1 MAKKG
6 GLGMGFDAIFD
17 DNTLEEKDNIRRVR
31 LTDVE
36 PNKNQ
41 PRKRF
46 DEAEIQNLADSI
58 REHGLIQPIT
68 VRSIT
73 DGRYQI
79 VAGERRWRA
88 CKMAGVSEI
97 PIIVKELSDE
107 ETAKIALIENVQRE
121 DLNPIEEATA
131 YKQLMEQY
139 GATQEEIARLVGKS
153 RSVIANAVRLLNLPE
168 KVQDML
174 RTNSISVGHAKA
186 LAAINDE
193 EFMIEVAKRAAEG
206 LLTVRAIEKIAAEYQ
221 TDYEEEEEEYEED
234 TAEKQAAR
242 RVLNY
247 YTEMELSLKNQLGRR
262 VKINAGKDGKG
273 SIVID
278 FFDRDDLN
286 YIAEILSSM
295 ENGEE

>member
-139 GATQEEIARLVGKS
+139 GATQEEVARLVGKS

-221 TDYEEEEEEYEED
+221 TDYDEEEEEYEED

-295 ENGEE
+295 ENDEE